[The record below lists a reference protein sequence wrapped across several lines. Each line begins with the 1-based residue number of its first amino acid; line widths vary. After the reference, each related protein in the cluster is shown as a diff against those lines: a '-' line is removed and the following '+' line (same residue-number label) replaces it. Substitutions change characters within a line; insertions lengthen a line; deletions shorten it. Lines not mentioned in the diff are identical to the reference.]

1 MTVVNSWLLYRREV
15 NHLEVPKRKQMS
27 LCEFKLKLAD
37 SLVLSGK
44 SRGKKRKRSS
54 NVTNAAY
61 LAKKK
66 TGRTTKPIPGKEIR
80 LDMIGHFPI
89 ISEKRGTCKLPG
101 CTGKISVFCM
111 NCEAYLCCESKRNCF
126 LEFHTK

>member
-1 MTVVNSWLLYRREV
+1 MISEWLIIGWHSDKKIYYQGLIFHMIDMTVVNSWLLYRREV

-66 TGRTTKPIPGKEIR
+66 NREN
-80 LDMIGHFPI
+80 D
-89 ISEKRGTCKLPG
+89 
-101 CTGKISVFCM
+101 
-111 NCEAYLCCESKRNCF
+111 
-126 LEFHTK
+126 